1 MPLPID
7 LFEEKLRSGDLRG
20 ITGDLNASTSI
31 TRYEKKCILIEHGLY
46 TELYEGWATD
56 DEKSPDYDPKIQYK
70 LAEHGYCHGI
80 LIHSRHRE
88 ARRKILEMDI
98 TRALDPDI
106 MRRNNDT
113 IRNRLMNEV
122 EPNLDVLR
130 AFLKIIPTS
139 NFQSLYT
146 KLKAMEAP
154 VTTFESTMS
163 PAQLYDLGNPAWAR
177 GLTAYGIK
185 LAYDV
190 MERFQTNDIPV
201 NMELI
206 LEAIGSG
213 LISKYAILKY
223 CINNHPTKVGG
234 LLDSITVS

>member
-20 ITGDLNASTSI
+20 ITGDLNASTTIS
-31 TRYEKKCILIEHGLY
+31 RYQKKCLLIYYGLC

-56 DEKSPDYDPKIQYK
+56 DPKSPDYDQKIQHK
-70 LAEHGYCHGI
+70 LVEHGYCHNI
-80 LIHSRHRE
+80 LIHSRDRYV
-88 ARRKILEMDI
+88 RRKVLEADI
-98 TRALDPDI
+98 EQALDPDV
-106 MRRNNDT
+106 MRRNDDT

-122 EPNLDVLR
+122 EPNLEVLR

-139 NFQSLYT
+139 NFQPLYK

-163 PAQLYDLGNPAWAR
+163 PAQLYNLGNPAWAR

-185 LAYDV
+185 LAHDA
-190 MERFQTNDIPV
+190 MEGFQTNSQPV
-201 NMELI
+201 NMEVI
-206 LEAIGSG
+206 LEALNAGCN
-213 LISKYAILKY
+213 SKYTILKY
-223 CINNHPTKVGG
+223 CMEKLSVE
-234 LLDSITVS
+234 

>member
-20 ITGDLNASTSI
+20 IKGDLNASTAI
-31 TRYEKKCILIEHGLY
+31 TRYQKKSLLIYYGLC

-56 DEKSPDYDPKIQYK
+56 DDKSPDYDPKIQYK
-70 LAEHGYCHGI
+70 LAEHGYCHDI

-106 MRRNNDT
+106 MLSDGQSVHDL
-113 IRNRLMNEV
+113 LMHDV

-130 AFLKIIPTS
+130 TYLRMIPTID
-139 NFQSLYT
+139 FEILYK
-146 KLKAMEAP
+146 KLEAMEAP
-154 VTTFESTMS
+154 VTTFEATMS
-163 PAQLYDLGNPAWAR
+163 PTQLYELGNPAWAR

-185 LAYDV
+185 LAYEAMDG
-190 MERFQTNDIPV
+190 FHTNNQPV
-201 NMELI
+201 NMEVI
-206 LEAIGSG
+206 LEAISSG
-213 LISKYAILKY
+213 LNSKYTVLKY
-223 CINNHPTKVGG
+223 CMEKLEVG
-234 LLDSITVS
+234 LWHY

>member
-1 MPLPID
+1 MPLPVE
-7 LFEEKLRSGDLRG
+7 LFKEKVLSGDLRG
-20 ITGDLNASTSI
+20 VKGDLNASTNTS
-31 TRYEKKCILIEHGLY
+31 RYQKKCLLIYYGLC
-46 TELYEGWATD
+46 TELYEDWTTD

-70 LAEHGYCHGI
+70 LAENGYCHDI

-88 ARRKILEMDI
+88 AKRKILEMDI

-106 MRRNNDT
+106 MRRNDKT
-113 IRNRLMNEV
+113 VHDLLMHDM

-130 AFLKIIPTS
+130 AYLKIIPTS
-139 NFQSLYT
+139 DFQNLYT

-163 PAQLYDLGNPAWAR
+163 PAQLYNLGNPAWAR

-185 LAYDV
+185 LAYDA
-190 MERFQTNDIPV
+190 MEGFQTNRQPV
-201 NMELI
+201 NMEVI

-213 LISKYAILKY
+213 LISKYTILKY
-223 CINNHPTKVGG
+223 CMETLGVELWHY
-234 LLDSITVS
+234 

>member
-1 MPLPID
+1 MPLSVE

-20 ITGDLNASTSI
+20 VKGDLNASTAI
-31 TRYEKKCILIEHGLY
+31 TRYQKKSLLIYYGLC
-46 TELYEGWATD
+46 TEMYEQWATD
-56 DEKSPDYDPKIQYK
+56 DDKSPDYDPKIQYK
-70 LAEHGYCHGI
+70 LAEHGYCHNI

-88 ARRKILEMDI
+88 ARRKILETDI

-106 MRRNNDT
+106 MRQNDKT
-113 IRNRLMNEV
+113 VHDLLMHDV
-122 EPNLDVLR
+122 EPDLEVLR
-130 AFLKIIPTS
+130 AYLTIIPTS

-185 LAYDV
+185 LAYDA
-190 MERFQTNDIPV
+190 MEGFQTNSQPI
-201 NMELI
+201 NMEVI

-213 LISKYAILKY
+213 LISKYTILKY
-223 CINNHPTKVGG
+223 CMEKLGVELWHY
-234 LLDSITVS
+234 

>member
-20 ITGDLNASTSI
+20 IKGDLNASTTI
-31 TRYEKKCILIEHGLY
+31 TRYQKKCLLIYYGLC
-46 TELYEGWATD
+46 TDMYEDWATD
-56 DEKSPDYDPKIQYK
+56 DDKNPDYDPKIQYK
-70 LAEHGYCHGI
+70 LAEHGYCHDI
-80 LIHSRHRE
+80 IIHSRHRE

-98 TRALDPDI
+98 TRALDPDV
-106 MRRNNDT
+106 MRRNDDT
-113 IRNRLMNEV
+113 IRNQLMNDI

-139 NFQSLYT
+139 NFQSLYK

-185 LAYDV
+185 LTYDT
-190 MERFQTNDIPV
+190 MEGFQTNNQPV
-201 NMELI
+201 NMEVI

-213 LISKYAILKY
+213 LISKYTILKY
-223 CINNHPTKVGG
+223 CMEKLGVELWHY
-234 LLDSITVS
+234 

>member
-1 MPLPID
+1 MPLPVE

-20 ITGDLNASTSI
+20 ITGDLNASTNTS
-31 TRYEKKCILIEHGLY
+31 RYQKKCLLIYYGLC
-46 TELYEGWATD
+46 TELYEDWATD

-70 LAEHGYCHGI
+70 LAENGYCHDI

-88 ARRKILEMDI
+88 AKRKILEMDI

-106 MRRNNDT
+106 MRRNDKT
-113 IRNRLMNEV
+113 VHDLLMHDM

-130 AFLKIIPTS
+130 AYLKIIPTS
-139 NFQSLYT
+139 DFQNLYT

-163 PAQLYDLGNPAWAR
+163 PAQLYNLGNPAWAR

-185 LAYDV
+185 LAYDA
-190 MERFQTNDIPV
+190 MEGFQTNRQPV
-201 NMELI
+201 NMEVI
-206 LEAIGSG
+206 LEAIGSD
-213 LISKYAILKY
+213 LISKYTILKY
-223 CINNHPTKVGG
+223 CMETLGVELWHY
-234 LLDSITVS
+234 

>member
-20 ITGDLNASTSI
+20 ITGDLNASTTIS
-31 TRYEKKCILIEHGLY
+31 RYQKKCLLIYYGLC

-56 DEKSPDYDPKIQYK
+56 DDKSPDYDLKIQYK
-70 LAEHGYCHGI
+70 LAEHGYCHDI

-88 ARRKILEMDI
+88 AKRKILEMDI

-106 MRRNNDT
+106 MRRNDKT
-113 IRNRLMNEV
+113 VHDLLMHDM

-130 AFLKIIPTS
+130 AYLKIIPTS
-139 NFQSLYT
+139 DFQNLYT

-163 PAQLYDLGNPAWAR
+163 PAQLYELGNPAWAR

-185 LAYDV
+185 LAYDT
-190 MERFQTNDIPV
+190 MDGFQTNDQPV
-201 NMELI
+201 NMEVI

-213 LISKYAILKY
+213 LNSKYTILKY
-223 CINNHPTKVGG
+223 CFEKLGVELWHY
-234 LLDSITVS
+234 